1 MTNVIPMFAFN
12 DQQLR
17 ATIIDGE
24 PWFHAG
30 DACRILG
37 VSLTSGTTMALKGLD
52 PDERRTV
59 RHTDVPK
66 NFLGAKCYHTNFV
79 SRPGLFKLIQR
90 SNKPEAKAF
99 DRWVRHEVLPQ
110 IMDNGGYMTRPGPRH
125 ARRPLPA
132 RRPQP
137 PPVAWGGPRLL
148 HLVRQAGEGLQFRR
162 GRGLPRSLP

>member
-24 PWFHAG
+24 PWFVAV
-30 DACRILG
+30 DACSILG
-37 VSLTSGTTMALKGLD
+37 LD
-52 PDERRTV
+52 LHGGATRHTKRLDADERRTLV
-59 RHTDVPK
+59 RRGTRK
-66 NFLGAKCYHTNFV
+66 NIACPSVEQLFTKFDNQLAMV

-90 SNKPEAKAF
+90 SNKPEAKTF

-110 IMDNGGYMTRPGPRH
+110 IMGRPGPRH

-132 RRPQP
+132 
-137 PPVAWGGPRLL
+137 
-148 HLVRQAGEGLQFRR
+148 
-162 GRGLPRSLP
+162 